1 MKFTEKVKID
11 IAKTFGTL
19 EFLGH
24 DGEKTK
30 TGEDNQSVVVNQRYG
45 LSSSAQE
52 GTIVIY
58 LPADKKVSFDYD
70 TEVTLV
76 NPTINAFAT
85 ATYNSMDVI
94 TQVFAD
100 DIVAVQKNSNPQ
112 QSNNKSKEAN

>member
-1 MKFTEKVKID
+1 MKFTEKVTMD
-11 IAKTFGTL
+11 IIGTFGTL

-24 DGEKTK
+24 DGERTK
-30 TGEDNQSVVVNQRYG
+30 AIEDNQSVVLNQRYG

-52 GTIVIY
+52 GTVVIY

-76 NPTINAFAT
+76 NPTISAFAT
-85 ATYNSMDVI
+85 ASYNSMDVV

-100 DIVAVQKNSNPQ
+100 DIIPVAKNQANTTQ
-112 QSNNKSKEAN
+112 LNKGKEAN

>member
-1 MKFTEKVKID
+1 MKFTEKVTMD
-11 IAKTFGTL
+11 IIGTFGTL

-24 DGEKTK
+24 DGERTK
-30 TGEDNQSVVVNQRYG
+30 VGEDNQSVVLNQRYG

-52 GTIVIY
+52 GTVVIY

-76 NPTINAFAT
+76 KPTINAFAT
-85 ATYNSMDVI
+85 ATFNTMDVI

-100 DIVAVQKNSNPQ
+100 DIIPVSKNQANTTPSN
-112 QSNNKSKEAN
+112 KGKEAN